1 MRIRPERL
9 IADLRELATIGKF
22 ETGVDRPA
30 FSRDDMRAR
39 TWLRDKL
46 GAAGLSARIDDAGNV
61 YGQMTKAARAVLVGS
76 HTDTVP
82 KGGWLD
88 GALGVIYGLE
98 MARCFAENGLVN
110 GMGLDVISF
119 QDEEG
124 TYLSL
129 YGSRT
134 FCDEDVT
141 SEVAV
146 ARGQDGTTLDDAING
161 AGIRGNAPCRLD
173 RQRHLAYFEAH
184 IEQGPRLETTGTK
197 IGVVTAIV
205 GIRSYRIAFHGQA
218 DHAGTTPMAMRRDAG
233 AAALAFGAA
242 LAEKFRSLGSP
253 ESVWNVGSVTFRPGA
268 ANVVPDE
275 AQLVFQFRDSSLD
288 ILDRLEQAA
297 HATAGECASAYSATF
312 DLTRIFEKQPTAMA
326 SRLVGLIEQAAAAS
340 ATPAL
345 AMPSGAGH
353 DAMTLA
359 KYIPSAMLFVPSIGG
374 RSHHVSEDTAE
385 SDIILGAQVMLDAI
399 ALFARSPDRA

>member
-39 TWLRDKL
+39 AWLRDKL

-134 FCDEDVT
+134 FCNEDVT

-146 ARGQDGTTLDDAING
+146 ARSQDGTTLEDAINS
-161 AGIRGNAPCRLD
+161 AGIKGNAPSRLD
-173 RQRHLAYFEAH
+173 QRRHLAYFEAH
-184 IEQGPRLETTGTK
+184 IEQGPRLETTGKK

-242 LAEKFRSLGSP
+242 LGEKLRALGSP
-253 ESVWNVGSVTFRPGA
+253 DSVWNIGSAAFKPGA
-268 ANVVPDE
+268 VNVVPDD

-288 ILDRLEQAA
+288 ILDKLEQAA
-297 HATAGECASAYSATF
+297 HATAVECARAHRATF
-312 DLTRIFEKQPTAMA
+312 DLTRIFEKPPTAMDP
-326 SRLVGLIEQAAAAS
+326 RLVGFIEQAAAAS

-345 AMPSGAGH
+345 ALPSGAGH

-359 KYIPSAMLFVPSIGG
+359 KYVPSAMLFVPSIGG

-399 ALFARSPDRA
+399 ELLVRSPDRP

>member
-39 TWLRDKL
+39 AWLRDKL
-46 GAAGLSARIDDAGNV
+46 DAAGLSARIDDAGNV
-61 YGQMTKAARAVLVGS
+61 YGEMTKAARAVLVGS

-146 ARGQDGTTLDDAING
+146 ARGQDGTTLHDAINS
-161 AGIRGNAPCRLD
+161 AGIKDNAPCRLD
-173 RQRHLAYFEAH
+173 RRRHLAYFEAH
-184 IEQGPRLETTGTK
+184 IEQGPRLETTGKK

-242 LAEKFRSLGSP
+242 LAEKFRALGSP
-253 ESVWNVGSVTFRPGA
+253 DSVWNIGSATFKPGA

-275 AQLVFQFRDSSLD
+275 AQLVFQFRNSSLD
-288 ILDRLEQAA
+288 ILDKLEQAA
-297 HATAGECASAYSATF
+297 HATAGQCAHAHRATF
-312 DLTRIFEKQPTAMA
+312 DLTRIFEKQPTAMDP
-326 SRLVGLIEQAAAAS
+326 RLVGLIEQAATAS

-359 KYIPSAMLFVPSIGG
+359 KYVPSAMLFVPSIGG

-385 SDIILGAQVMLDAI
+385 GDIILGAQVMLDAI
-399 ALFARSPDRA
+399 ELLVQSPDRP